1 MKSELTPRKLFY
13 LAVIVVQ
20 AALLYV
26 QVDLRWPS
34 DEEPDCVSVT
44 LQAQDTAPSNVGV
57 GPHSSGGFGPPTD
70 LVLVDCD

>member
-1 MKSELTPRKLFY
+1 MKSYPTPRKLFY

-44 LQAQDTAPSNVGV
+44 LQAQDIAPSNVGL
-57 GPHSSGGFGPPTD
+57 GPHSSGDFGPPTD
-70 LVLVDCD
+70 LVLVDCY